1 MKYIIE
7 PKNITQFRKLLK
19 KDKVTDI
26 MVGVEELSNGFI
38 FKMSLETLNQYL
50 EKMDALMISLKIT
63 RIFHEEELQNLKEK
77 LLKLKWEKIKFIFY
91 SDLGVYEMI
100 KAWGYQNKLVYD
112 ANTYMTN
119 ADDVNAFLSFNKYV
133 VVSNQIAFSE
143 IEKLLSKVKR
153 PTIIYGFGK
162 SIIFYSKRPL
172 LKNYFLYRNLKYKYD
187 EKDYYLKE
195 EYRDDFYHI
204 YEDQYGS
211 YLYEPKFYYLYD
223 ELKKLQKIDYV
234 IISCV
239 DMKTSLFEEVVNGYL
254 NNDSSFI
261 SLCEGILY
269 KGIMKEK
276 SVLLK
281 DEVIHNE

>member
-1 MKYIIE
+1 MKIGNIDLVSTSITNVEDYIGTIG
-7 PKNITQFRKLLK
+7 F
-19 KDKVTDI
+19 VTNNYK
-26 MVGVEELSNGFI
+26 GRELDFI
-38 FKMSLETLNQYL
+38 ALNC
-50 EKMDALMISLKIT
+50 EDT
-63 RIFHEEELQNLKEK
+63 
-77 LLKLKWEKIKFIFY
+77 
-91 SDLGVYEMI
+91 
-100 KAWGYQNKLVYD
+100 
-112 ANTYMTN
+112 
-119 ADDVNAFLSFNKYV
+119 
-133 VVSNQIAFSE
+133 
-143 IEKLLSKVKR
+143 
-153 PTIIYGFGK
+153 
-162 SIIFYSKRPL
+162 L
-172 LKNYFLYRNLKYKYD
+172 LKNVEVRQAINYAIDKNKINSTVFSNN
-187 EKDYYLKE
+187 YYVSSFPI
-195 EYRDDFYHI
+195 D
-204 YEDQYGS
+204 YGS